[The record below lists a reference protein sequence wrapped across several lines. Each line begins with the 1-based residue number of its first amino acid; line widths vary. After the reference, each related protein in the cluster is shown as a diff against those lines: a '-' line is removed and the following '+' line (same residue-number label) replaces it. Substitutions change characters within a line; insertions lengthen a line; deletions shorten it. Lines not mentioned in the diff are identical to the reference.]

1 MNTGQ
6 MMITI
11 GAIMLLTLV
20 IVRVNNGFLST
31 DSVLMRSKFG
41 VLAVSLATSMIEEA
55 NGKAF
60 DHNTDTTSVSAI
72 TQLTSTLGPET
83 GETYSTFNDF
93 DDYHNYLRYT
103 ATDST
108 IVSAPFKIYCRV
120 NYINP
125 SDPDDSSATRTWH
138 KKIYVEVSSPNM
150 EDTIKMSSVFSY
162 WFFR

>member
-20 IVRVNNGFLST
+20 ILRVNNGFLST
-31 DSVLMRSKFG
+31 DEVLMRSKFG

-60 DHNTDTTSVSAI
+60 DHNTDTTSVSS
-72 TQLTSTLGPET
+72 TTDLTNTLGPES
-83 GETYSTFNDF
+83 GESYPDFNDF
-93 DDYHNYLRYT
+93 DDYDNFIRYT
-103 ATDST
+103 QDDTT
-108 IVSAPFKIYCRV
+108 IVSAPFQIICRV

-125 SDPDDSSATRTWH
+125 ANPDDSTNTRTWH
-138 KKIYVEVSSPNM
+138 KKIYVEVSSPYM
-150 EDTIKMSSVFSY
+150 EDTIRMSSIFSY
-162 WFFR
+162 WYFR

>member
-20 IVRVNNGFLST
+20 IMRVNNGFLST
-31 DSVLMRSKFG
+31 DEVLMRSKFG

-60 DHNTDTTSVSAI
+60 DNNTDTTSVSST
-72 TQLTSTLGPET
+72 TQLTNSLGPES
-83 GETYSTFNDF
+83 GETYADFNDF
-93 DDYHNYLRYT
+93 DDYDNYIRYT
-103 ATDST
+103 IADST
-108 IVSAPFKIYCRV
+108 IVSAPFKIVCRV

-125 SDPDDSSATRTWH
+125 ADPDDSTNTRTWH
-138 KKIYVEVSSPNM
+138 KKIFVEVSSPNM
-150 EDTIKMSSVFSY
+150 EDTVKMSSVFSY
-162 WFFR
+162 WYFR

>member
-20 IVRVNNGFLST
+20 IMRVNNGFLST
-31 DSVLMRSKFG
+31 DEVLMRSKFG

-60 DHNTDTTSVSAI
+60 DNNTDTTSVSTI
-72 TQLTSTLGPET
+72 TQLTNTLGPES
-83 GETYSTFNDF
+83 GETYLTFNDF
-93 DDYHNYLRYT
+93 DDFNNYLRYT

-108 IVSAPFKIYCRV
+108 IKSAPFKIFCRV

-125 SDPDDSSATRTWH
+125 GSPSDSTATRTWH
-138 KKIYVEVSSPNM
+138 KKISVEVSSPNM

-162 WFFR
+162 WYFR